1 LRELDLGLCGC
12 RRRIRGMPLHRY
24 RRTGSSLSGLRQD
37 ESGGDN
43 ARCGVNAAMRVI
55 SPLRC
60 RSWTMFASGKG
71 WIRNRTWSDA
81 LNTACVVA
89 L

>member
-1 LRELDLGLCGC
+1 MKQKLEESIDRA
-12 RRRIRGMPLHRY
+12 
-24 RRTGSSLSGLRQD
+24 GLRQAAAIMPAAA
-37 ESGGDN
+37 SVMN
-43 ARCGVNAAMRVI
+43 SAMRVI

>member
-1 LRELDLGLCGC
+1 VTHTAEFMTDAAAG
-12 RRRIRGMPLHRY
+12 IIAAAFI
-24 RRTGSSLSGLRQD
+24 LSQP
-37 ESGGDN
+37 
-43 ARCGVNAAMRVI
+43 AAASVMNSAVWVT
-55 SPLRC
+55 PLRC
-60 RSWTMFASGKG
+60 TSWTMFASGKG

>member
-1 LRELDLGLCGC
+1 MKQKLEESIDRA
-12 RRRIRGMPLHRY
+12 
-24 RRTGSSLSGLRQD
+24 GLRQD
-37 ESGGDN
+37 ESGCDN
-43 ARCGVNAAMRVI
+43 AAAASVMNSAMRVI

>member
-1 LRELDLGLCGC
+1 MKQKLEESIDRA
-12 RRRIRGMPLHRY
+12 
-24 RRTGSSLSGLRQD
+24 GLRQD
-37 ESGGDN
+37 ESGCDN
-43 ARCGVNAAMRVI
+43 ARCGVRHEFCYGVI